1 MKKLSTAWGFVL
13 TWGFFALVI
22 LLLLQVK
29 SLTEYPIV
37 RARLERIEAFQNAI
51 ADGLAKPSTAGT
63 NFVPRPE
70 TAGNDVSPGDPGLN
84 KPRVQ
89 FNLLADWL
97 PGFAAM
103 PSPKELQPEDILD
116 GATSPVL
123 ANGKLADGLNAQH
136 CYEGDFQTRLERT
149 GNYRQLTNNYKR
161 GDPNSC
167 TAPLQNLVLPFYKI
181 EPLPYSGCLAKGE
194 GAL

>member
-1 MKKLSTAWGFVL
+1 MKKISTAWGFVL
-13 TWGFFALVI
+13 TWGFFVLVL

-29 SLTEYPIV
+29 SLTEYPLV

-70 TAGNDVSPGDPGLN
+70 PAGDGVSPGNPGLN
-84 KPRVQ
+84 EPRAQ

-97 PGFAAM
+97 PGFAPTPA
-103 PSPKELQPEDILD
+103 PKDLEPEDILN
-116 GATSPVL
+116 GATSPMT
-123 ANGKLADGLNAQH
+123 AAGQNTDFLNAQR
-136 CYEGDFQTRLERT
+136 CFEGDFQTRLERT

-167 TAPLQNLVLPFYKI
+167 TAPLQNLVLPFYKV
-181 EPLPYSGCLAKGE
+181 EPLPNEGCIARGN
-194 GAL
+194 A